1 MTSQD
6 TLLIHQ
12 IHQEHQILQEHQKH
26 QCQVSQTPHLHQ
38 PLGLLGL

>member
-12 IHQEHQILQEHQKH
+12 IHQEHFILQEHQTRQEHQKH
-26 QCQVSQTPHLHQ
+26 QSQVFQIP
-38 PLGLLGL
+38 P